1 MLLWSLHRRHCDHGE
16 STVSPVYV
24 PLRILQYGSDYCSDA
39 PCQWLPGISDSI
51 YVRHW
56 IVQNHN
62 MQSPTTEHIAIQILM
77 CQMCI
82 SSAMLRCFSEFH
94 VTFVTMSGDVS
105 QNSLVGDASQKSASP
120 AWRVTISLSAL
131 RYLHPT
137 SVWQQPIGLLLAQCT
152 LYPVRSVGE
161 QI

>member
-51 YVRHW
+51 CVRHW

-62 MQSPTTEHIAIQILM
+62 MQSPTTEHSAIFAIQILRY
-77 CQMCI
+77 QMCI

-94 VTFVTMSGDVS
+94 VTFVTMTEWAAMFLRIISSVMLLRNRRALPGGS
-105 QNSLVGDASQKSASP
+105 QSHCTPCAISIQ
-120 AWRVTISLSAL
+120 RVCDGN
-131 RYLHPT
+131 
-137 SVWQQPIGLLLAQCT
+137 Q
-152 LYPVRSVGE
+152 
-161 QI
+161 

>member
-1 MLLWSLHRRHCDHGE
+1 MAATGLRSLLPVVCLAYRCTMLLWSLHRRHCDHGE

-51 YVRHW
+51 CVRHW

-62 MQSPTTEHIAIQILM
+62 MQSPTTEHSAIFAIQILR

-82 SSAMLRCFSEFH
+82 SSAMLRYFSEFH

-120 AWRVTISLSAL
+120 AQRITISLSAL

-137 SVWQQPIGLLLAQCT
+137 SV
-152 LYPVRSVGE
+152 
-161 QI
+161 